1 MKNDALGDRM
11 KEFYEDRTRIKLPR
25 RTFTIIRID
34 GKAFHTYTKGLQRP
48 FDDGLIEDMN
58 ATTAYLCKNIQ
69 GAKFGYVQS
78 DEISLVLTDFDDLG
92 THAWFDN
99 NLQKMVSVAASMAT
113 SEFNRLRMMRF
124 MEDSIIVLE
133 PEDIKKFKM
142 AEFDA
147 RAFQIPF
154 IDEVENYFIWRQQDA
169 VRNSISS
176 VAQSLYSTKELHGVK
191 TDQMQELIF
200 EKGINWNDYDFRKKR
215 GAVIGKVEKV
225 LTKRSNHYEPN
236 TSYVPSEH
244 TFTRN
249 VWEVIETPIFTQ
261 DRFFIKGLL
270 SNSKGNIDVEQS
282 KVPYSPKIGDW
293 VYYPVDAAPFIVNGI
308 RKDEV
313 EIYGD
318 WSGGTNNAIV
328 AGWVKI
334 EEIQPYDESKVTYY
348 DKKGK
353 VITKKRWDD
362 EV

>member
-1 MKNDALGDRM
+1 M

-25 RTFTIIRID
+25 RTYTIIRID
-34 GKAFHTYTKGLQRP
+34 GKAFHTYTKGLERP
-48 FDDGLIEDMN
+48 FDQGLIEDMN

-69 GAKFGYVQS
+69 GVKFGYVQS

-113 SEFNRLRMMRF
+113 AEFNKLRLVRY
-124 MEDSIIVLE
+124 MEDSMIFLE
-133 PEDIKKFKM
+133 PEDIGKFKM

-154 IDEVENYFIWRQQDA
+154 IDEVKNYFIWRQQDA

-200 EKGINWNDYDFRKKR
+200 QKGINWNDYDFRMKR
-215 GAVIGKVEKV
+215 GAVIGKVETRFTNENGV
-225 LTKRSNHYEPN
+225 
-236 TSYVPSEH
+236 
-244 TFTRN
+244 FTRN
-249 VWEVIETPIFTQ
+249 KWQVIDTPIFTQ
-261 DRFFIKGLL
+261 DPFFLAGLL
-270 SNSKGNIDVEQS
+270 SNHKGNADVEYT
-282 KVPYSPKIGDW
+282 KVPYSPKVGDL

-318 WSGGTNNAIV
+318 WSGGTNNAIG
-328 AGWVKI
+328 AGWVKLAEI
-334 EEIQPYDESKVTYY
+334 EPYDESKVTYY
-348 DKKGK
+348 DKQGK
-353 VITKKRWDD
+353 VINKKRWNELD
-362 EV
+362 

>member
-34 GKAFHTYTKGLQRP
+34 GKAFHTYTKGLERP
-48 FDDGLIEDMN
+48 FDEGLIEDMN

-113 SEFNRLRMMRF
+113 AEFNRLRLVRDF
-124 MEDSIIVLE
+124 NNNIEFYRSEYMESQVL
-133 PEDIKKFKM
+133 KNFKM

-176 VAQSLYSTKELHGVK
+176 VAQSLYSPRELHGVK

-200 EKGINWNDYDFRKKR
+200 QKGINWNDYDFRKKR
-215 GAVIGKVEKV
+215 GAVIAKVEVPV
-225 LTKRSNHYEPN
+225 LVKTKEFVNDGETHVIDP
-236 TSYVPSEH
+236 TQVVM
-244 TFTRN
+244 RN
-249 VWEVIETPIFTQ
+249 KWQVVETPTFTQ
-261 DRFFIKGLL
+261 DRFFIKGLI
-270 SNSKGNIDVEQS
+270 NPSKNIDHD
-282 KVPYSPKIGDW
+282 KV
-293 VYYPVDAAPFIVNGI
+293 
-308 RKDEV
+308 
-313 EIYGD
+313 
-318 WSGGTNNAIV
+318 
-328 AGWVKI
+328 
-334 EEIQPYDESKVTYY
+334 
-348 DKKGK
+348 
-353 VITKKRWDD
+353 
-362 EV
+362 

>member
-1 MKNDALGDRM
+1 MKNDALGTRM

-34 GKAFHTYTKGLQRP
+34 GKAFHTYTKGLERP
-48 FDDGLIEDMN
+48 FDEGLIEDMN

-113 SEFNRLRMMRF
+113 SEFNRLRLMRY
-124 MEDSIIVLE
+124 MKNSMIVLE
-133 PEDIKKFKM
+133 PEDIGKFKM

-147 RAFQIPF
+147 RVFQIPF

-191 TDQMQELIF
+191 TDGMQELIF
-200 EKGINWNDYDFRKKR
+200 QKGINWNDYDFRKKR
-215 GAVIGKVEKV
+215 GAAISKV
-225 LTKRSNHYEPN
+225 LEVKEVNGT
-236 TSYVPSEH
+236 

-249 VWEVIETPIFTQ
+249 KWQVIETPIFTQ
-261 DRFFIKGLL
+261 DRWFIKGLI
-270 SNSKGNIDVEQS
+270 NPTKNIDNE
-282 KVPYSPKIGDW
+282 
-293 VYYPVDAAPFIVNGI
+293 N
-308 RKDEV
+308 
-313 EIYGD
+313 
-318 WSGGTNNAIV
+318 
-328 AGWVKI
+328 
-334 EEIQPYDESKVTYY
+334 
-348 DKKGK
+348 
-353 VITKKRWDD
+353 
-362 EV
+362 